1 MSGIDATVDDAGR
14 LDALICFSHLRWSF
28 VWQRPQHLLTRLATS
43 VDVIVVEEPET
54 SPDAASPSLR
64 VSEAN
69 DGLTV
74 LTPVFPQS
82 LDVGWGFNDA
92 SNSVIAGLL
101 TEFLASR
108 DLDGPDRRIAT
119 WYYTPMALGAFPDSI
134 RVDIAVYDVM
144 DELANFKGAPADIKA
159 REQAMFDHADVVFT
173 GGPSLYESRVHR
185 HANIHCLPSG
195 VEASHFATARLIS
208 ELPSDLTSL
217 PRPIIGFYG
226 VIDERL
232 DLELLEA
239 VAERRPDWSIVLIG
253 PVVKIDESDLPL
265 RPNLY
270 YLGKRDYAELP
281 AYLAGFDVA
290 ILPFAINE
298 ATRFISPTK
307 TLEYLAGGAPIV
319 STPIV
324 DVVSL
329 YGDVVAIADDVDA
342 FVEATAGRLA
352 ESQADRT
359 RRRKRAAEILVQHEW
374 NAIVGRMMTEIE
386 SAARFGAGVA
396 SQSHEL
402 AGAPA
407 D

>member
-1 MSGIDATVDDAGR
+1 MSGIDAIVDDAGR

-54 SPDAASPSLR
+54 SSDAATPSLR
-64 VSEAN
+64 LSEAN

-74 LTPVFPQS
+74 LTPVFPQV
-82 LDVGWGFNDA
+82 LDFGWGFNDG
-92 SNSVIAGLL
+92 SNPVIAGLL

-108 DLDGPDRRIAT
+108 DLVGPDRRIAT
-119 WYYTPMALGAFPDSI
+119 WYYTPMALGAFPESI
-134 RVDIAVYDVM
+134 RVDVAVYDVM

-173 GGPSLYESRVHR
+173 GGPSLYEARMDR
-185 HANIHCLPSG
+185 HANIHCFPSG

-217 PRPIIGFYG
+217 PRPIVGFYG

-232 DLELLEA
+232 DLELLDG

-253 PVVKIDESDLPL
+253 PVVKIDESDLPV

-270 YLGKRDYAELP
+270 YLGKRDYSELP

-329 YGDVVAIADDVDA
+329 YGDVVAIADDADA
-342 FVEATAGRLA
+342 FVEATASRLA
-352 ESQADRT
+352 EGPADRMG
-359 RRRKRAAEILVQHEW
+359 RRARAAELLVQHEW
-374 NAIVGRMMTEIE
+374 NAIAGRMMTEIE
-386 SAARFGAGVA
+386 AAARIGAPFA
-396 SQSHEL
+396 SQAQEL